1 MAAPGP
7 VDMTLLPDEKYEIA
21 VSYGTIIGTG
31 VFAIVV
37 CSTKLYIRKFML
49 NSFGI
54 DDWACLVGLIFVTTF
69 NGIGLAV
76 VYYGAGKHIQH
87 VTPDELKHWFMLYY
101 VCICLYLSISFA
113 VKSSILLFLRRVFPV
128 PYVQWTTMILLVFFT
143 LFTISGTF
151 VAAFQCNPPKY
162 TYDINFLMSPDRAK
176 HCFPAMTSYGIFMYQ
191 AVLIFACDI
200 IMFVLPFPALMSVQL
215 NSRKSLALLAVFGSG
230 VVACIAPAIRFKSL
244 NFYKTGST
252 DTTFEGASSLYWMA
266 IEYNMGLVAGS
277 LPALRPL
284 FSRLGMLGSSNDPA
298 SKDPNQFSPSY
309 QLDDQNSK
317 HWANSRRTQ
326 ASKNRFQGDSV
337 LDATV
342 IDHDDRDTSSRDS
355 EDARIVKTEVFTV
368 TTEARNPESRG
379 NPQAWSHFD

>member
-1 MAAPGP
+1 
-7 VDMTLLPDEKYEIA
+7 MTLLPDEKYEIA

-54 DDWACLVGLIFVTTF
+54 DDWACLIGLIFVTTF

-87 VTPDELKHWFMLYY
+87 VTADELKHWFMLYY

-128 PYVQWTTMILLVFFT
+128 PYVQYTTMGLLIFFT

-151 VAAFQCNPPKY
+151 LAAFQCNPPKY
-162 TYDINFLMSPDRAK
+162 TYDIVFLMSPDRANF
-176 HCFPAMTSYGIFMYQ
+176 CFPAMTSYAIFMYQ
-191 AVLIFACDI
+191 AVLIFCCDI
-200 IMFVLPFPALMSVQL
+200 IMFLLPFPALMSVQL

-284 FSRLGMLGSSNDPA
+284 FQRLGMFGSSNDP
-298 SKDPNQFSPSY
+298 SSSNQNQFTPSY
-309 QLDDQNSK
+309 QLEDQNSK
-317 HWANSRRTQ
+317 QWGTGRRTQ
-326 ASKNRFQGDSV
+326 GSRNRYQGDSV
-337 LDATV
+337 LDQTV
-342 IDHDDRDTSSRDS
+342 IDRDDSSRDS
-355 EDARIVKTEVFTV
+355 EEARIVKTEVFTV
-368 TTEARNPESRG
+368 TTEEADSRG
-379 NPQAWSHFD
+379 NQQAWRQFD